1 MNDERGVAMAS
12 PGSDVT
18 LRPSAIGLREVL
30 FQSITHMAPGVGV
43 AFAIIVGAFFAGGA
57 LPLAVLLAVAGC
69 ALTAVSLGQ
78 LSKHLPGAGSFYT
91 YAANALHPSVGFL
104 AGWVY
109 AFGEITGFPLCI
121 VLLGV
126 IVPGAI
132 GVSDNTW
139 WIWVAIGS
147 LIVFTLGY
155 FGIRVSTRTGT
166 ALGAFEI
173 LVFLALGVTLIAKA
187 GSANTIH
194 AFGTKFANIKGFSG
208 YSGVFAGL
216 VYSIFAFIGFEAAAP
231 LAEESRDP
239 KRLIGLAAVLSAVL
253 IGLYYVVITY
263 GATVFFGPTRMAQF
277 PSFGGGNPYQQ
288 LAHQV
293 WGWGWVFVFLALINS
308 SVACSN
314 AVNNAVTRTFYALG
328 RIRVFPQALASVHPK
343 WRSPHVSVI
352 TVFVISVASW
362 MWLGFQY
369 DPFTAFAVLGTAIT
383 LVAVAIY
390 ILINISCFAYYIR
403 FRRDEFNPV
412 THLIVPILGIGLFVP
427 AFLTA
432 AGVTAFKFVS
442 PLPHPLSYVG
452 PVLGGWLVLGVIY
465 MLYLYQR
472 HPERIAETK
481 RVFEE
486 EGPVET
492 VTATT

>member
-1 MNDERGVAMAS
+1 MGS

-43 AFAIIVGAFFAGGA
+43 AFAIIVGAYFAGGA
-57 LPLAVLLAVAGC
+57 LPLAVLLAVVGC

-78 LSKHLPGAGSFYT
+78 LSKHLPAAGSFYT

-104 AGWVY
+104 AGWMY

-126 IVPGAI
+126 IVPGTI

-147 LIVFTLGY
+147 VIVFSLGY
-155 FGIRVSTRTGT
+155 FGIRVSTRAGT

-173 LVFLALGVTLIAKA
+173 LVFLALGFTLIARA
-187 GSANTIH
+187 GSANTLS
-194 AFGTKFANIKGFSG
+194 AFTTKFSNIPGFAG
-208 YSGVFAGL
+208 YPGVFAGL

-231 LAEESRDP
+231 LAEESRNP

-253 IGLYYVVITY
+253 IGLYYVIVTY
-263 GATVFFGPTRMAQF
+263 GATVFFGPTRMDKF
-277 PSFGGGNPYQQ
+277 PQFGGGNPYQQ

-293 WGWGWVFVFLALINS
+293 WGWAWIFVFLALVNS
-308 SVACSN
+308 SIACSN
-314 AVNNAVTRTFYALG
+314 AVNNAVTRTFFALG
-328 RIRVFPQALASVHPK
+328 RIRVFPKAFGRVHPR
-343 WRSPHVSVI
+343 WRSPHIAVI
-352 TVFVISVASW
+352 TVFVLSVASW
-362 MWLGFQY
+362 LWLGFQY
-369 DPFTAFAVLGTAIT
+369 DPLTAFAVLGTVIT

-390 ILINISCFAYYIR
+390 ILINISCFAYYVR
-403 FRRDEFNPV
+403 FRRDEFNV
-412 THLIVPILGIGLFVP
+412 LTHLIVPILGIALFVP

-432 AGVTAFKFVS
+432 AGITAFKFVS
-442 PLPHPLSYVG
+442 PLPKPLSYVG
-452 PVLGGWLVLGVIY
+452 PVLGGWLVIGVIY
-465 MLYLYQR
+465 LVYLYR
-472 HPERIAETK
+472 RYPERVEETK

-486 EGPVET
+486 EEEAEPTT
-492 VTATT
+492 VP